1 MREGEGRERRKW
13 GRRSRKTPPHPTN
26 LFDEAPHWGQVNGR
40 RHSSAQYA
48 KKKKKKKLIAWAV
61 DPWCSFYHSFF
72 LSLSPSLSVFV
83 LKRSPRLMDP
93 FVSSC
98 LLWAGNSE
106 AALEQHT
113 CRLSPASS
121 PLTTRSTQ
129 ARLLW
134 CFFIRPMFC
143 DKHHISDR
151 LELAAVII
159 FYYVRQTQRSHWG
172 LVVLT
177 ISVFVGI
184 SFFFFFIKTNTAS
197 IKQFVFSTWKKE
209 LSFICQACK
218 WRCDTATEV
227 RQKQIRWRGARNYA
241 KHTHTK
247 KNLISFNQYLVA
259 RATMCFVLHV
269 KYIASTATCWLTLAW
284 LLFFVKR

>member
-1 MREGEGRERRKW
+1 MREGEKEEKEENGGGGAGR
-13 GRRSRKTPPHPTN
+13 PPPPPN

-48 KKKKKKKLIAWAV
+48 KKKNR
-61 DPWCSFYHSFF
+61 SFF

-259 RATMCFVLHV
+259 RATTCFVLHV

>member
-1 MREGEGRERRKW
+1 MM
-13 GRRSRKTPPHPTN
+13 
-26 LFDEAPHWGQVNGR
+26 L
-40 RHSSAQYA
+40 
-48 KKKKKKKLIAWAV
+48 
-61 DPWCSFYHSFF
+61 F
-72 LSLSPSLSVFV
+72 LSFVFSLSFSLSLCLC

-113 CRLSPASS
+113 CRPSSASS

-134 CFFIRPMFC
+134 CFFLPTVFC

-159 FYYVRQTQRSHWG
+159 FYYVKQTQRSHWG

-184 SFFFFFIKTNTAS
+184 FFFIKRNTAS
-197 IKQFVFSTWKKE
+197 IKKLVSPRERKTCR
-209 LSFICQACK
+209 S
-218 WRCDTATEV
+218 
-227 RQKQIRWRGARNYA
+227 YA
-241 KHTHTK
+241 KPVSGAVTLQQQYDKNRDDVVRAIMQNTHTQK
-247 KNLISFNQYLVA
+247 KSHLIQTIFSCQGNNVFCSTCEVH
-259 RATMCFVLHV
+259 CFYCHL
-269 KYIASTATCWLTLAW
+269 LTNTSLAIV
-284 LLFFVKR
+284 FC